1 MTENPT
7 GNGLSKTCNS
17 LVHTAER
24 STEPSWTQGLGCV
37 VSSGIILHVPRP
49 CPSAVFSGQFTP
61 HGDKKAASIIRLAS
75 HTTKPSGKD
84 NSPPLQAC
92 HTPSPRQKQ
101 SLSGTLGFKPCLSLA
116 FLATVSPAHL
126 FLAYLWPEVQEN
138 VYAELS
144 FTRVE

>member
-7 GNGLSKTCNS
+7 GNGLSKIWNS

-24 STEPSWTQGLGCV
+24 SMEPSWTRGLGCV

-49 CPSAVFSGQFTP
+49 CPFAVFSGQFTP
-61 HGDKKAASIIRLAS
+61 RGDKKAASSIRLAS

-84 NSPPLQAC
+84 DSPPLQAC
-92 HTPSPRQKQ
+92 HTLSPRQKQ
-101 SLSGTLGFKPCLSLA
+101 SLSGTLGFTPCLSLA

-138 VYAELS
+138 VYTGLS